1 MAVQNVG
8 ISGEEQAVLA
18 LLVKHKALTLECLA
32 ELAFGGG
39 TKACYGVLR
48 SLAKKRLVLARKDP
62 RDQRR
67 RYVVLSKKGIQN
79 VPEHLRGALLNIYAN
94 RSRAEREAETNEL
107 YVAALKA
114 GIPAS
119 MILDRESALGMLG
132 LNPARNPIVWL
143 AGASTIRYAVYL
155 RRPEKRSSLL
165 FGFGE
170 IAGKVAGYVVFY
182 REVDL
187 NRDRRWFIEQV
198 LPGNVHLLR
207 IEDMPVFARLLR
219 DPTSWVD
226 AVRDG
231 LDVLSPGGRIYPA
244 PSGCP
249 LEWMWDKRGNP
260 LLIGDLTT
268 GNVAL
273 AARVKELRLD
283 YMKHS
288 RWGNGVLLLVH
299 DGKDAAAWAKLLEH
313 RPWVWFL
320 SLEGPALYRCV
331 GGNVVLFR
339 HARQAGE
346 GGGLLAEA

>member
-1 MAVQNVG
+1 MPER
-8 ISGEEQAVLA
+8 EEQAIMDLLA
-18 LLVKHKALTLECLA
+18 KYRALTVESLA
-32 ELAFGGG
+32 ELAFEGDA
-39 TKACYGVLR
+39 KACYKSLRVLVQ
-48 SLAKKRLVLARKDP
+48 KRLVLARKDP
-62 RDQRR
+62 QDQRR
-67 RYVVLSKKGIQN
+67 RYVLLSKKGIQYM
-79 VPEHLRGALLNIYAN
+79 PEHFRSALLSTYAN
-94 RSRAEREAETNEL
+94 RSRAERQVEANEI

-119 MILDRESALGMLG
+119 MVLDRESALAVLG
-132 LNPARNPIVWL
+132 LNPARSPIAWL
-143 AGASTIRYAVYL
+143 AGTNAAYYAVYL
-155 RRPEKRSSLL
+155 RRPERRTPLL
-165 FGFGE
+165 AGFAEAG
-170 IAGKVAGYVVFY
+170 GKVAGHVVFY
-182 REVDL
+182 RDVDL
-187 NRDRRWFIEQV
+187 NRDRRWFVEQI
-198 LPGNVHLLR
+198 LPANVHLLR
-207 IEDMPVFARLLR
+207 LEDMPVFARLLR
-219 DPTSWVD
+219 DPSGWVD
-226 AVRDG
+226 AVKEC

-273 AARVKELRLD
+273 AARVRELRLD

-339 HARQAGE
+339 HARQAEE